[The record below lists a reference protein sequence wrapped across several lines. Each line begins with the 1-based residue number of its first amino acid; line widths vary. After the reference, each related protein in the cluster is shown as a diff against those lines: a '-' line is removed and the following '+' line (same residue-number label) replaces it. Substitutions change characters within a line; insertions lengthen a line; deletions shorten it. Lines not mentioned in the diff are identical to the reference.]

1 MYIDNVKNIRNKP
14 EINQKMTKR
23 ALIREYVNEIERLKA
38 DLIATREKN
47 GIFMS
52 KETYE
57 NLNMETSNNQTQIH
71 EQIKSIA
78 AKVFLFLTY
87 CFRKS

>member
-1 MYIDNVKNIRNKP
+1 MYVKNIRNKP

-38 DLIATREKN
+38 DLHATREKN
-47 GIFMS
+47 GVYLSRESFES
-52 KETYE
+52 
-57 NLNMETSNNQTQIH
+57 LNMETSNNQSQIT

-78 AKVFLFLTY
+78 AKVYLYNLIIR
-87 CFRKS
+87 RKN